1 MNVRKLLNVV
11 AIAMTV
17 MLASTA
23 VAAPKQPF
31 ERDKYYRVMT
41 QGSNE
46 ALTRTD
52 AHSVALR
59 PVNETD
65 TAQLW
70 CIESL
75 SGSYRLLSP
84 DGREALRNMGDA
96 LETGVNNGSDEA
108 QFWRL
113 DGVKIISANRPD
125 VAVESASL
133 SLVPSGRASKW
144 NFVVAGERD
153 KAEMADAER
162 RSNYWE
168 NEAIFEEN
176 KEPGIAT
183 IMPYGS
189 AAAMHADK
197 AYYDTPWTVPVNDR
211 FLTLNG
217 TWRFNFVDEPSKR
230 PLDFFE
236 PGADLSAWDTI
247 PVPSNWEMLG
257 YDHPIYCNVEYP
269 HANTPPFIN
278 PRPGFNDGGKNYGIN
293 PVGSYAR
300 KFEVP
305 ADWDGRRTFLHFGG
319 IYSAAFVWVNGQ
331 YVGYTQGSNNVSE
344 FDVTKY
350 LHPGTNDI
358 AVQVFRWSDGS
369 YLECQ
374 DMFRMSG
381 IFRDTYLYN
390 VPKVSVRDHR
400 ITSTLSSDM
409 RNAKMK
415 VELDIDNRDG
425 LRSDLD
431 MQVRLVDPQGQT
443 LAEQNVPVKLDAKPG
458 TTTATVDFD
467 VENVQTWNAESPV
480 LYTVEVIQR
489 DGAGNEEMAFSTK
502 HGFRE
507 VKIDGSLLYINGK
520 RANLKGV
527 NRHDTHPRLGR
538 AVDTESMLR
547 DVTLMKQNNIN
558 TVRTSHYPNNARM
571 MAMTD
576 HYGIYVID
584 EADLEDHA
592 NQSISDMP
600 EWIPAFV
607 DRINRLVTR
616 DRNNPSVIIWS
627 LGNEA
632 GNGEN
637 FAACYDEARR
647 LDSRPIHY
655 EGTRADQPYG
665 GSRFSDFYSKM
676 YPGMKWMAENTSGL
690 DKPMILCEYAHAMG
704 NAVGNLTNY
713 VEAMDNSDSTIGG
726 CIWDWVDQA
735 IYDPQEMK
743 RGVYRLHTGYDYPG
757 PHQGNFCSNGVIP
770 ATREE
775 SPKLKEVKGAYQNV
789 KFRLDGMTDKPLS
802 ARVTL
807 TNEYTFRSLAGLSL
821 DVEIMVDGVKTESYT
836 RQLPA
841 TAPGETLTLDLP
853 LGIKPTARDIKDRE
867 VLLNLVVRE
876 NQATSYAP
884 AGHDVAQG
892 QFVLI
897 GRPEMAKVKGSGPKL
912 DVADTQQL
920 LTVSNANITAVF
932 DRRTATLTALTV
944 DGVAVIADERG
955 FTYDNHRWIENDRY
969 TDTIA
974 GMDPDKARLEW
985 VREGKNVVVTAINDG
1000 SKCATD
1006 LVYTIYPSGTLDLK
1020 ATFTPHSADLRRA
1033 GLSAGINRALDNVSY
1048 YAYGPMENYNDR
1060 KDGAMIGR
1068 YKAKVDSMAGDY
1080 VKPQS
1085 SGGRE
1090 GLRDLTLTGTDGRGV
1105 RIETRGDVSFSI
1117 LPYTDADLMNASHM
1131 WELVPRQYN
1140 TLHLDATTRGV
1151 GNASCGQDVDTLPEY
1166 RVPETPQ
1173 TYTLRITP
1181 INPY

>member
-1 MNVRKLLNVV
+1 MISRKFFSSAVL
-11 AIAMTV
+11 
-17 MLASTA
+17 A
-23 VAAPKQPF
+23 VAALFAGGAAAAPRQPF
-31 ERDKYYRVMT
+31 ESNKYYRVVT
-41 QGSNE
+41 RENPA
-46 ALTRTD
+46 ALTRISRD
-52 AHSVALR
+52 AVALR
-59 PVNETD
+59 PVSDSD
-65 TAQLW
+65 TAQMW

-75 SGSYRLLSP
+75 SGSYRMLTP
-84 DGREALRNMGDA
+84 DGREALRNNGDA
-96 LETGVNNGSDEA
+96 VEIGVNNGSDEA

-125 VAVESASL
+125 VAVDAASV
-133 SLVPSGRASKW
+133 SLVPVGRATKW

-153 KAEMADAER
+153 KAAMADAER

-189 AAAMHADK
+189 DKAMHADK

-211 FLTLNG
+211 YLSLNG
-217 TWRFNFVDEPSKR
+217 TWRFKLVDEPSKR
-230 PLDFFE
+230 PLDFFK
-236 PGADLSAWDTI
+236 PGADLSGWDTI

-257 YDHPIYCNVEYP
+257 YDKPIYCNVEYP
-269 HANTPPFIN
+269 YSNTPPFIN
-278 PRPGFNDGGKNYGIN
+278 ARPGFNDGGKNYGIN

-300 KFEVP
+300 KFDVP

-319 IYSAAFVWVNGQ
+319 IYSAAFVWVDGH

-350 LHPGTNDI
+350 IHPGQNDI

-390 VPKVSVRDHR
+390 VPKAAVRDHR
-400 ITSTLSSDM
+400 ITSSLSPDM
-409 RNAKMK
+409 RHADMK

-425 LRSDLD
+425 LRRDLA
-431 MQVRLVDPQGQT
+431 MQLRLIDPQGKT
-443 LAEQNVPVKLDAKPG
+443 LATREVPVQLDAAPG
-458 TTTATVDFD
+458 TTTATVNFAVD
-467 VENVQTWNAESPV
+467 NVQTWTAESPA
-480 LYTVEVIQR
+480 LYTVEVVQR
-489 DGAGNEEMAFSTK
+489 DADGNDEMAFSTK
-502 HGFRE
+502 HGFRD
-507 VKIDGSLLYINGK
+507 VKIDGSLLYVNGK
-520 RANLKGV
+520 RVNLKGV

-547 DVTLMKQNNIN
+547 DVTLMKQNNVN
-558 TVRTSHYPNNARM
+558 TLRTSHYPNNARM

-655 EGTRADQPYG
+655 EGTRSDKPYG

-676 YPGMKWMAENTSGL
+676 YPGMKWMEENTSGL

-704 NAVGNLTNY
+704 NAVGNLSEY
-713 VEAMDNSDSTIGG
+713 VAAMDNSDSTIGG
-726 CIWDWVDQA
+726 CIWDWIDQA

-743 RGVYRLHTGYDYPG
+743 RGIYRLHTGYDYPG

-770 ATREE
+770 ATRAE
-775 SPKLKEVKGAYQNV
+775 SAKLKEVKGAYQNV
-789 KFRLDGMTDKPLS
+789 KFRFDGMTDKPLS

-821 DVEIMVDGVKTESYT
+821 AVEVMVDGVKAECYI

-841 TAPGETLTLDLP
+841 TKPGESVTLDLP
-853 LGIKPTARDIKDRE
+853 LSINPKSREIKDRE
-867 VLLNLVVRE
+867 VILNLAVRE
-876 NQATSYAP
+876 NQATAYAP
-884 AGHDVAQG
+884 AGHDVAHG

-897 GRPEMAKVKGSGPKL
+897 SRTAMPKVKGSGSKIEVTETPAAL
-912 DVADTQQL
+912 QL
-920 LTVSNANITAVF
+920 ANAGLKATF

-944 DGVAVIADERG
+944 DGVDVIVDGRG
-955 FTYDNHRWIENDRY
+955 LTYDNHRWIENDRY

-974 GMDPDKARLEW
+974 GTDPEKSHLEW
-985 VREGKNVVVTAINDG
+985 RREGKNVVVTAINDG
-1000 SKCATD
+1000 SKCGTD
-1006 LVYTIYPSGTLDLK
+1006 LIYTFYPNGTVDLS

-1033 GLSAGINRALDNVSY
+1033 GLSAGINPSLSNVSY

-1068 YKAKVDSMAGDY
+1068 YVTVVDSMAEHY

-1085 SGGRE
+1085 TGGRE
-1090 GLRDLTLTGTDGRGV
+1090 GLRDLVLTGSDGRGV
-1105 RIETRGDVSFSI
+1105 RIETRGNVSFSI
-1117 LPYTDADLMNASHM
+1117 LPFTDADLMNANHP
-1131 WELVPRQYN
+1131 WELTPRPFN
-1140 TLHLDATTRGV
+1140 TLHLDAVTRGV
-1151 GNASCGQDVDTLPEY
+1151 GNASCGQDVDTLPKY

-1173 TYTLRITP
+1173 NYRLRISP
-1181 INPY
+1181 VGNQ

>member
-1 MNVRKLLNVV
+1 MIFPKFYAAAAMALALLTG
-11 AIAMTV
+11 IQ
-17 MLASTA
+17 AS
-23 VAAPKQPF
+23 AAPKAPF
-31 ERDKYYRVMT
+31 ERDKYYRVVT
-41 QGSNE
+41 RENPA
-46 ALTRTD
+46 ALTRIND
-52 AHSVALR
+52 NKVALR
-59 PVNETD
+59 PVNEAD
-65 TAQLW
+65 TAQMW

-84 DGREALRNMGDA
+84 DGREALRNAADDVV
-96 LETGVNNGSDEA
+96 TGVNNGSDEA

-125 VAVESASL
+125 VAIEAPAMT
-133 SLVPSGRASKW
+133 LVPVNRATSW
-144 NFVVAGERD
+144 NFVVAGQRSLTD
-153 KAEMADAER
+153 MADAER
-162 RSNYWE
+162 RNNYWE
-168 NEAIFEEN
+168 NEAIFQEN

-189 AAAMHADK
+189 DAAMHADR

-211 FLTLNG
+211 FLSLNG

-236 PGADLSAWDTI
+236 PGYDFSSWDTI

-257 YDHPIYCNVEYP
+257 YDKPIYCNVEYP
-269 HANTPPFIN
+269 HSNTPPFIN
-278 PRPGFNDGGKNYGIN
+278 ARPGFNDGGKNYGIN

-300 KFEVP
+300 KFEVT

-319 IYSAAFVWVNGQ
+319 IYSAAFVWVNGN
-331 YVGYTQGSNNVSE
+331 YVGYTQGSNNVAE

-390 VPKVSVRDHR
+390 VPEVAVRDHR
-400 ITSTLSSDM
+400 ITSSLSSDM
-409 RNAKMK
+409 RHADMK
-415 VELDIDNRDG
+415 VELDLDNRDG
-425 LRSDLD
+425 LRRDLTLE
-431 MQVRLVDPQGQT
+431 VRLVDPQGQT
-443 LAEQNVPVKLDAKPG
+443 IATRSLPVQLDASPG
-458 TTTATVDFD
+458 TTTATVNFAVD
-467 VENVQTWNAESPV
+467 NVQTWNAESPA
-480 LYTVEVIQR
+480 LYTVEVVQR
-489 DGAGNEEMAFSTK
+489 DSKGNDEMAFSTK
-502 HGFRE
+502 HGFRN
-507 VKIDGSLLYINGK
+507 VKIDGSLLYVNGK
-520 RANLKGV
+520 RINLKGV

-538 AVDTESMLR
+538 AVDTQSMLR

-558 TVRTSHYPNNARM
+558 TLRTSHYPNNARM

-576 HYGIYVID
+576 FYGIYVID

-607 DRINRLVTR
+607 DRITRLVTR

-632 GNGEN
+632 GDGEN
-637 FAACYDEARR
+637 FAACYAEARR

-655 EGTRADQPYG
+655 EGTRSDKPYG

-676 YPGMKWMAENTSGL
+676 YPGMKWMEENTSGL

-704 NAVGNLTNY
+704 NAVGNLGEY
-713 VEAMDNSDSTIGG
+713 VEAMDKSDSTIGG
-726 CIWDWVDQA
+726 CIWDWIDQA

-770 ATREE
+770 ATRDE

-789 KFRLDGMTDKPLS
+789 KFRFDGMTDKPLS

-807 TNEYTFRSLAGLSL
+807 TNEYTFRALAGLSL
-821 DVEIMVDGVKTESYT
+821 EVEVTVDGVKAETYT

-841 TAPGETLTLDLP
+841 TQPGQSVTFDLP
-853 LGIKPTARDIKDRE
+853 VAVNPKA
-867 VLLNLVVRE
+867 RE
-876 NQATSYAP
+876 NKGKEVILSLRVKENSATSYAP
-884 AGHDVAQG
+884 AGHDVAQW

-897 GRPEMAKVKGSGPKL
+897 PRDAMAKVKGSGPKL
-912 DVADTQQL
+912 DVTETGAA
-920 LTVSNANITAVF
+920 LTVANARVKAVF
-932 DRRTATLTALTV
+932 ERSTATLTALTL
-944 DGVAVIADERG
+944 DGVDVIADGRG
-955 FTYDNHRWIENDRY
+955 LTYDNHRWIENDRY
-969 TDTIA
+969 TDTIP
-974 GMDPDKARLEW
+974 GTDPAKSQLLWR
-985 VREGKNVVVTAINDG
+985 REGKNVVVSAINDG
-1000 SKCATD
+1000 SKCGTD
-1006 LVYTIYPSGTLDLK
+1006 LVYTIYPDGTVDLS
-1020 ATFTPHSADLRRA
+1020 ATFVPHSADLRRA
-1033 GLSAGINRALDNVSY
+1033 GLSAGINPALNRVGY

-1068 YKAKVDSMAGDY
+1068 YATVVDSMTVGY

-1085 SGGRE
+1085 TGGRE
-1090 GLRDLTLTGTDGRGV
+1090 GLRDLVLTRADGRGV
-1105 RIETRGDVSFSI
+1105 RIETRGKVSFSI
-1117 LPYTDADLMNASHM
+1117 LPFTDADLMNASHQ
-1131 WELVPRQYN
+1131 WELTPRPFN
-1140 TLHLDATTRGV
+1140 TLHLDAVTRGV
-1151 GNASCGQDVDTLPEY
+1151 GNASCGQDVDTLPKF
-1166 RVPETPQ
+1166 RVPDTPQ
-1173 TYTLRITP
+1173 NYRLRITP
-1181 INPY
+1181 VTL